1 MKKNIKILKKK
12 LKNFDPK
19 LKEECGVFGVSNAK
33 DASAL
38 TALGLHALQHRG
50 QEGCGIVTFDGEKYY
65 SEKRFGLVGDNFS
78 KEKVL
83 KNLKGNYA
91 IGHNRYSTTGEN
103 TLRNIQPFFADTNA
117 GGIGVAHNG
126 NLTNSISLRN
136 KLVEDGAI
144 FYTTSDTE
152 TIVQLIAKSKRPKT
166 IDKVVDAIFQIQGG
180 YALVMLTQHSLIGVR
195 DPYGIRPLVI
205 GKLGNSYVLASE
217 TCALDIIGAKFVR
230 DVENGEIVL
239 IENDKL
245 TSVKP
250 FPPKKVRPCVFEYIY
265 FARPDSILDNKTA
278 YEHRKN
284 IGIELAKENDIDAV
298 LAGIKS
304 GIDITSTYYE
314 GTPPIQ
320 WALLY
325 ESFQTLDILLES
337 GASLNQRALDGSNVY
352 HVCSMKTLDLID
364 ETSIDIDAR
373 NLLGITPLH
382 KYCYL
387 GDEPEIVKSLILR
400 GANPH
405 AKCPYGREAMES
417 MAAGNTEP
425 EFMDLPDG
433 IFEPIS
439 QHVGFSAMHFAASC
453 YGPMY
458 PEDFNTI
465 LNILLEN
472 GLDINEQDQYGQ
484 TPFML
489 AGKTNFDSD
498 VPATLLQNGANLE
511 MQDNYGNTV
520 LHLLCAKEFYVN
532 LGDRK
537 DYINYKIEKFNHFL
551 SSVKDLHKIIHVEN
565 DMGLTPLDCL
575 CKNPEP
581 GSVVFIKP
589 LIEAGAN
596 PFHQNK
602 FGKSSWDL
610 MLNLPHFRNSQTF
623 WEINQKRYTQ

>member
-1 MKKNIKILKKK
+1 MKKHIKILKKK

-65 SEKRFGLVGDNFS
+65 SEKRFGLVGDNFN

-83 KNLKGNYA
+83 QKLKGNHA

-117 GGIGVAHNG
+117 GGVGVAHNG

-180 YALVMLTQHSLIGVR
+180 YALVMLTQNSLIGVR

-217 TCALDIIGAKFVR
+217 TCALDIIGAKFLR

-245 TSVKP
+245 TSIKP

-284 IGIELAKENDIDAV
+284 IGAELAKENDIDADIV
-298 LAGIKS
+298 VPVPDSGNAAALGFAQHLKMNYEHGLIRNHYVGRTFIEPSQKIRSLGVKLKLNANQTTIKNKKIILIDDSLVRGTTSHKIVKMLYDAGAKEVHVKIACPEIRYPDFYGVDTPTKKELLAANKS
-304 GIDITSTYYE
+304 NDEICEYIAAKS
-314 GTPPIQ
+314 
-320 WALLY
+320 LKFL
-325 ESFQTLDILLES
+325 
-337 GASLNQRALDGSNVY
+337 SLNGLYKAIGFDSRNETYPQLTDHYFTGDYPV
-352 HVCSMKTLDLID
+352 KPID
-364 ETSIDIDAR
+364 E
-373 NLLGITPLH
+373 
-382 KYCYL
+382 L
-387 GDEPEIVKSLILR
+387 GDSKITQLSLL
-400 GANPH
+400 
-405 AKCPYGREAMES
+405 S
-417 MAAGNTEP
+417 T
-425 EFMDLPDG
+425 
-433 IFEPIS
+433 
-439 QHVGFSAMHFAASC
+439 AS
-453 YGPMY
+453 
-458 PEDFNTI
+458 N
-465 LNILLEN
+465 N
-472 GLDINEQDQYGQ
+472 
-484 TPFML
+484 
-489 AGKTNFDSD
+489 
-498 VPATLLQNGANLE
+498 
-511 MQDNYGNTV
+511 
-520 LHLLCAKEFYVN
+520 
-532 LGDRK
+532 
-537 DYINYKIEKFNHFL
+537 
-551 SSVKDLHKIIHVEN
+551 
-565 DMGLTPLDCL
+565 
-575 CKNPEP
+575 
-581 GSVVFIKP
+581 
-589 LIEAGAN
+589 
-596 PFHQNK
+596 
-602 FGKSSWDL
+602 
-610 MLNLPHFRNSQTF
+610 
-623 WEINQKRYTQ
+623 